1 MTSSISSSM
10 VDQMGPR
17 DISRCKGEEGFS
29 LLEGMLAA
37 VLLGTGL
44 LAISAMQGIALVK
57 NVDAN
62 ELTRI
67 TTLASDMMERIQ
79 FNRWNSIS
87 YNGIDTQNPT
97 PCVAISPSAQPQA
110 YGDCLLWDS
119 LVDNTQLE
127 NVQGRVTVSNV
138 IAPTVLN
145 QRNVTVTITWTG
157 SVTGGSSVKRAR
169 TLTLNR
175 VVAPE

>member
-1 MTSSISSSM
+1 MGSSLM
-10 VDQMGPR
+10 ARCR
-17 DISRCKGEEGFS
+17 DEQGFT

-44 LAISAMQGIALVK
+44 LAMSAMQGIALVK

-79 FNRWNSIS
+79 FNRRNAFS
-87 YNGIDTQNPT
+87 YNAINTQSPSN
-97 PCVAISPSAQPQA
+97 CNAISATAQPQA
-110 YGDCLLWDS
+110 RGDCLLWDS
-119 LVDNTQLE
+119 LVDGTQLQ
-127 NVQGRVTVSNV
+127 NVQGTVTVSDV
-138 IAPTVLN
+138 IAPIVLS
-145 QRNVTVTITWTG
+145 QRNVTVTITWMG
-157 SVTGGSSVKRAR
+157 SLASDSTVKRAR
-169 TLTLNR
+169 SLTIQR